1 MTNWKHNLVLI
12 AAAFLIA
19 TMAWGQGATGTIT
32 GNITDASGA
41 TVVGAKVTV
50 KNTGTGAETS
60 TTSND
65 DGIVPVSWTCRPAC
79 TPSP

>member
-32 GNITDASGA
+32 GNVSDASGA
-41 TVVGAKVTV
+41 AVIGAKVTV
-50 KNTGTGAETS
+50 ANTGTGAQTS
-60 TTSND
+60 TATGS
-65 DGIVPVSWTCRPAC
+65 R
-79 TPSP
+79 